1 MKIDEIKYPLKNIWK
16 RKLRSSLTV
25 LSILIGIASIFALV
39 SFGLGIKDYVN
50 TVADQAGRDKLFIQA
65 KGIGAPGT
73 DENFFIS
80 DKDIDFVKKIKGVK
94 EAVGLYMGAGEV
106 NFDRQIKYNF
116 IIGFDPDKREFIE
129 SGMNLDVIKG
139 RALKKGDASKVFLGY
154 NYQLDD
160 KIFKKGLKAGDKI
173 ELNKNLFEI
182 VGFYSEVG
190 NPQDDAQIYIT
201 DKEFEALFPS
211 KKNKFGFVLAQS
223 EKGILTK
230 GLAEKIQEK
239 LRKFKGQEEGKED
252 FFVQTF
258 EDALATFGVVINVI
272 NGVLFL
278 IALISLIVASV
289 NIMNTMYT
297 AVLER
302 TKEIGVM
309 KAIGA
314 TNEEIL
320 LIFVFESGF
329 LGFLGGLI
337 GVIIGYAIS
346 VTGGDIAAAS
356 GYALLKPIFPW
367 YLIMGCLLFATL
379 VGTGAGLL
387 PARQASRQMPVDAL
401 RYE

>member
-1 MKIDEIKYPLKNIWK
+1 M
-16 RKLRSSLTV
+16 
-25 LSILIGIASIFALV
+25 
-39 SFGLGIKDYVN
+39 
-50 TVADQAGRDKLFIQA
+50 
-65 KGIGAPGT
+65 
-73 DENFFIS
+73 
-80 DKDIDFVKKIKGVK
+80 
-94 EAVGLYMGAGEV
+94 
-106 NFDRQIKYNF
+106 
-116 IIGFDPDKREFIE
+116 
-129 SGMNLDVIKG
+129 
-139 RALKKGDASKVFLGY
+139 
-154 NYQLDD
+154 
-160 KIFKKGLKAGDKI
+160 
-173 ELNKNLFEI
+173 
-182 VGFYSEVG
+182 
-190 NPQDDAQIYIT
+190 
-201 DKEFEALFPS
+201 
-211 KKNKFGFVLAQS
+211 
-223 EKGILTK
+223 
-230 GLAEKIQEK
+230 
-239 LRKFKGQEEGKED
+239 
-252 FFVQTF
+252 QTF

-387 PARQASRQMPVDAL
+387 PARQASRQRPVDAL